1 MDEHQSLIQ
10 VEGDPIAARPYILEG
25 VKKNIMSVLII
36 AELLLLLSDINSNFN
51 SLLDITDSSI

>member
-10 VEGDPIAARPYILEG
+10 VEGDSIAARPYILEG

-51 SLLDITDSSI
+51 RLLDITDSSI